1 MKYQLLTKEQFEEL
15 HIEFANFLASQ
26 QIDKKQWEE
35 IKEKNP
41 EVAEDEM
48 GIFSDLIW
56 EKVLDN
62 VSYIEHYS
70 EKSLN
75 LFKCNDKNIERIV
88 VKVEKES
95 FNFLEKDDFNW
106 FMDHTNDAS
115 VAFLR
120 GKKAY
125 TSERNTEI
133 FDLIQ
138 KGSII
143 SKGELYEA
151 VLKILENK

>member
-1 MKYQLLTKEQFEEL
+1 MRYQLLTKEQFEEL
-15 HIEFANFLASQ
+15 HVEFANFLASQ
-26 QIDKKQWEE
+26 QIDKNQWEE
-35 IKEKNP
+35 IKKKNP
-41 EVAEDEM
+41 EMAEEEM

-62 VSYIEHYS
+62 TSYIDHYS
-70 EKSLN
+70 EKNIN
-75 LFKCNDKNIERIV
+75 LFKCNAEDIERIL
-88 VKVEKES
+88 VKVDKED
-95 FNFLEKDDFNW
+95 FNFLKKEDFNW

-115 VAFLR
+115 VSFMR

-125 TSERNTEI
+125 AAGRKEEI

-138 KGSII
+138 KGGII

-151 VLKILENK
+151 IVKIL